1 MTNILNQVALSLH
14 SRFRPSSPD
23 EYVALRLAQQLGEP
37 EVAAHYAMLASQ
49 FSQAKLLCAYR
60 HAITAAHGER
70 PARVFHEYLST
81 HGTNG
86 SNGLPHPRLL
96 SVRIER
102 RTVAVAVFCG
112 LHLEGRRVL
121 QLSSDPVR
129 AESSAIAF
137 IREVL
142 SEADCLSVAVE
153 TVSGDVR
160 RAMLYATILEQ
171 CRAAG
176 ISVWEIS
183 GRTVLETLAHPP
195 LKSRAELRDLMLQ
208 MWPMPGLKQSQMCA
222 LDAFAL
228 GLYVQT
234 ERLFAADN

>member
-1 MTNILNQVALSLH
+1 MTNILNQVAESLH

-23 EYVALRLAQQLGEP
+23 EYVALRLAQRLGEP

-49 FSQAKLLCAYR
+49 YSQTKLLCAYR
-60 HAITAAHGER
+60 HAVTAAHGDR
-70 PARVFHEYLST
+70 PARVFHDYLSA

-86 SNGLPHPRLL
+86 NNGLPHPRLL

-129 AESSAIAF
+129 AEASTAAF
-137 IREVL
+137 IREAL
-142 SEADCLSVAVE
+142 SENDCPSAAVE
-153 TVSGDVR
+153 SVSGDVR
-160 RAMLYATILEQ
+160 RAILYATVVEQ
-171 CRAAG
+171 CRATG
-176 ISVWEIS
+176 VSVWEIS
-183 GRTVLETLAHPP
+183 GRTVVETLAYPP
-195 LKSRAELRDLMLQ
+195 LKSRAELREVMLQ
-208 MWPMPGLKQSQMCA
+208 MWPVPGLKQSQMCA